1 MDAYL
6 NHHLKIAGITQQLFS
21 EPAVTAIHQGS
32 GGLLRR
38 ANHLARGA
46 LIAAAAEKTQL
57 VSAEHVR
64 IAATE
69 LV

>member
-1 MDAYL
+1 MQADA
-6 NHHLKIAGITQQLFS
+6 
-21 EPAVTAIHQGS
+21 
-32 GGLLRR
+32 GGLGLSDGAGGGPRQVPR
-38 ANHLARGA
+38 MTSAAERLAEQLAGTPVVVMDT
-46 LIAAAAEKTQL
+46 AAAAEKTQL